1 MDTREV
7 SSTAGVRPADDRPPR
22 QTPKRKRKTAA
33 PASPP
38 VSPPASQAPAR
49 SEGNDGPRG
58 LDVLA

>member
-22 QTPKRKRKTAA
+22 QTPKRKRKAAA
-33 PASPP
+33 PASQAA
-38 VSPPASQAPAR
+38 SEAPASP
-49 SEGNDGPRG
+49 EDNDGPRG